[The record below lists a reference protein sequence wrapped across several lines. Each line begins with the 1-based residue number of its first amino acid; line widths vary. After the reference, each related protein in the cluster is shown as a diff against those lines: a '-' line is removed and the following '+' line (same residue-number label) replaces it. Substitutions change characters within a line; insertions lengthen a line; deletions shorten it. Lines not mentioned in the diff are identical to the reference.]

1 LFYPLLFGS
10 YFSLPPSSVPSIWAG
25 EYSRNGQKCDG
36 KACGAALAGLQHCL
50 STDESGIP
58 SFVDLGADPFDYQM
72 NIIKVEIYKRLDAIM
87 EKDDA
92 DSRQAELAYQ
102 MFDVVEV
109 NGE

>member
-1 LFYPLLFGS
+1 
-10 YFSLPPSSVPSIWAG
+10 
-25 EYSRNGQKCDG
+25 
-36 KACGAALAGLQHCL
+36 
-50 STDESGIP
+50 
-58 SFVDLGADPFDYQM
+58 VDLGADPFDYQM